1 MELTTF
7 WCHQLNVFPL
17 LAERALN
24 VVVPFVTKYLCESG
38 FSALLHI
45 KTKARNRLNPGDDM
59 RLALSK
65 TVPRFHEI
73 IKKKQQQ
80 KSH

>member
-1 MELTTF
+1 MSFLI
-7 WCHQLNVFPL
+7 

-24 VVVPFVTKYLCESG
+24 VVVPFVTTYLCESG

-45 KTKARNRLNPGDDM
+45 KSKARNRLNPGNDM

-65 TVPRFHEI
+65 TVLRFNEI
-73 IKKKQQQ
+73 IEKRQQQ
-80 KSH
+80 NIH

>member
-24 VVVPFVTKYLCESG
+24 MVVPFVTTYLHEFG
-38 FSALLHI
+38 PPAI
-45 KTKARNRLNPGDDM
+45 KTESRNRFSPGEDM

-65 TVPRFHEI
+65 TVSRFNEI
-73 IKKKQQQ
+73 IEKRQQN
-80 KSH
+80 SH